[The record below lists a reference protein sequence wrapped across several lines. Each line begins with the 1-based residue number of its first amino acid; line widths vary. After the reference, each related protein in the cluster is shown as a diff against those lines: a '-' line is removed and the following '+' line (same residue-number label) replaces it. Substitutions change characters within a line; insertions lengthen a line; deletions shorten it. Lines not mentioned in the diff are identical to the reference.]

1 MNHHPVGVG
10 HDMQAMTP
18 MTMQDAGWLART
30 LGRGDLAPFTDA
42 DLEALA
48 ASTEVERVHA
58 GTRLMTEGEPVTA
71 IGIIE
76 SGRVELYRRT
86 KMRRVVLQVLREGDV
101 FGDIPFLCD
110 VPPPF
115 SARALTDA
123 AVIRLDAAALHR
135 FLIER
140 PAVCHR
146 FLFSL
151 AARLQRMQGRLL
163 QLTRGNLRQQVATL
177 LLDETEG
184 RVGQVALSQ
193 ATLAELLG
201 ASRPAVNKVLK
212 EFEAAEAVRLG
223 YRQIEVR
230 EPSTLSTLASS

>member
-1 MNHHPVGVG
+1 
-10 HDMQAMTP
+10 
-18 MTMQDAGWLART
+18 
-30 LGRGDLAPFTDA
+30 
-42 DLEALA
+42 
-48 ASTEVERVHA
+48 
-58 GTRLMTEGEPVTA
+58 
-71 IGIIE
+71 
-76 SGRVELYRRT
+76 
-86 KMRRVVLQVLREGDV
+86 VLQVLREGDV

-123 AVIRLDAAALHR
+123 AVIRLDAPTLHR
-135 FLIER
+135 LLIER

-163 QLTRGNLRQQVATL
+163 QLTRGDLRQQVATL
-177 LLDETEG
+177 LLDETDGGAGE
-184 RVGQVALSQ
+184 VALSQ

-212 EFEAAEAVRLG
+212 EFEATGALALG
-223 YRQIEVR
+223 YRRIEVR
-230 EPSTLSTLASS
+230 EPGTLATLAGS